1 MCLIMQG
8 LRIKPMT
15 AWSEVQHPKEV
26 PKEVQHPADSVL
38 RCLSRHRDTQ
48 KQTTNRNRQNYL
60 HSLQIYLGGLS
71 ISVENRD
78 FCLFLNYELFKT
90 ST

>member
-1 MCLIMQG
+1 MQG

-26 PKEVQHPADSVL
+26 QHPADSVL
-38 RCLSRHRDTQ
+38 RCVCHAIETP
-48 KQTTNRNRQNYL
+48 RNRQNNL
-60 HSLQIYLGGLS
+60 HSLQIHLGGLS

-90 ST
+90 SA

>member
-1 MCLIMQG
+1 MQR

-38 RCLSRHRDTQ
+38 RCVCHAIQTTRNRLQTETDKIISILYRDT
-48 KQTTNRNRQNYL
+48 
-60 HSLQIYLGGLS
+60 
-71 ISVENRD
+71 
-78 FCLFLNYELFKT
+78 
-90 ST
+90 